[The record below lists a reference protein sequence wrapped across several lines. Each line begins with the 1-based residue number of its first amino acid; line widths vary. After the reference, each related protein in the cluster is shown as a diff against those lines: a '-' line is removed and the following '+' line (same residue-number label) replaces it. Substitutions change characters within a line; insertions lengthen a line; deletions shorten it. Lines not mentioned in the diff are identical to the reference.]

1 MIDFII
7 SSNLKNQDKKD
18 FRFLKLHTENILLNI
33 IKNNKIDLFTMS
45 ATEVV
50 EIFTLLQMKA
60 VVVQYSNGET
70 RQDSSLE
77 TA

>member
-7 SSNLKNQDKKD
+7 SNNSKNQDKKD
-18 FRFLKLHTENILLNI
+18 FRSLKLHTENILLNI

-50 EIFTLLQMKA
+50 EIFTLLQTKA
-60 VVVQYSNGET
+60 VVVQYSDGET
-70 RQDSSLE
+70 RQDLSLE